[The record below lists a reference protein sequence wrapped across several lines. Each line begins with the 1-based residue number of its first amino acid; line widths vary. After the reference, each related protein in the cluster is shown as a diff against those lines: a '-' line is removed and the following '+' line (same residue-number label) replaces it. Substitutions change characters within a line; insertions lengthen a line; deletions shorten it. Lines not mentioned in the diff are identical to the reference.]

1 MGADTGAVDVI
12 DPSKVQQDFP
22 CAVAQQSTDTLAKL
36 LGSVVDRDFSSELQ
50 NRHSVHGSKASPHRS
65 VGLPPRGG

>member
-50 NRHSVHGSKASPHRS
+50 KSLRS
-65 VGLPPRGG
+65 RFES